1 MKKYVAEVL
10 GTAVLVFIA
19 CGVAIVS
26 GGDLVAIALGFGLVI
41 VAMANSIGPISGC
54 HINPA
59 VSLGAAISKRISWN
73 ECFRYMLAQVIGA
86 CIGGLLLFTI
96 VQMLPASDLGL
107 GQNFYSG
114 GYLTG
119 ETNQIAVAFL
129 LEMILTFV
137 FVFTIL
143 GVTSKPEFEN
153 KAGIVIGAT
162 LTLVHLIGV
171 PFTGTSVNPARSIG
185 VAIFS
190 AQAMSEVWLFIL
202 APLAGGL
209 LAGLASWYFFSTKK

>member
-26 GGDLVAIALGFGLVI
+26 GGNLVAIALGFGLVI
-41 VAMANSIGPISGC
+41 VAMAYSIGHISGC

-59 VSLGAAISKRISWN
+59 VTLGAAIGRRISWQ
-73 ECFRYMLAQVIGA
+73 EAYRYMLAQVIGA
-86 CIGGLLLFTI
+86 CIGGLILFSI
-96 VQMLPASDLGL
+96 VQMLNNRALGL
-107 GQNFYSG
+107 AQNFYTRGILSG
-114 GYLTG
+114 
-119 ETNQIAVAFL
+119 EPNQIAVAFI

-137 FVFTIL
+137 FVFAIL
-143 GVTSKPEFEN
+143 GVTSKPDFD
-153 KAGIVIGAT
+153 KPAGLVIGAT

-185 VAIFS
+185 VAIFNAEAFS
-190 AQAMSEVWLFIL
+190 QVWLFIL
-202 APLAGGL
+202 APLVGGL
-209 LAGLASWYFFSTKK
+209 LAGLVSWYFFGKK